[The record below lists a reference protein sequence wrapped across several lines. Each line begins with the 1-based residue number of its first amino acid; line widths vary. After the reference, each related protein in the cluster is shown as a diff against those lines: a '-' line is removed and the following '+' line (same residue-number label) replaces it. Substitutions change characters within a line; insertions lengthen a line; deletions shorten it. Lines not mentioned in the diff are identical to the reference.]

1 MTDAAKPR
9 PADPGDPAALARSA
23 NEFREHFA
31 KVAAGLDA
39 ARTAPER
46 ERAKKEII
54 ALFKGVEA
62 SLAELNQIR
71 EEIRGLVE
79 RYKRAVAAAAPAPA
93 QAPQFTGQRPA
104 VHADHIGASTFI
116 EKGWSLISLG
126 DHAGAIQAL
135 EKALALSPGAV
146 EAQSLLGWAQMLS
159 EQYDEALATFSRVLM
174 NEPANALAR
183 INVGYICLRKGIFGE
198 AIEHLSKAIR
208 LDNDRKATLYAHY
221 YLGLVYFEREMY
233 EDAQTFFRKT
243 LRLGPNLIE
252 AWFELGRALW
262 FGGQRDEA
270 VEAWTEGHRAN
281 KFNPWARR
289 CREMLD
295 LVESGGVIPR
305 KLLT

>member
-1 MTDAAKPR
+1 MGEAAPR
-9 PADPGDPAALARSA
+9 DPTSASFRARFGEIERRLAAAASPA
-23 NEFREHFA
+23 
-31 KVAAGLDA
+31 
-39 ARTAPER
+39 ER
-46 ERAKKEII
+46 ERVKRDII
-54 ALFKGVEA
+54 DLFRSVDA
-62 SLAELNQIR
+62 TLAELGQIK
-71 EEIRGLVE
+71 EEIRGLVD
-79 RYKRAVAAAAPAPA
+79 RYKQAVAAAPPA
-93 QAPQFTGQRPA
+93 QAPQFTGSRPA
-104 VHADHIGASTFI
+104 VREDHIGASTFI

-126 DHAGAIQAL
+126 DYPGAIQAL
-135 EKALALSPGAV
+135 TKAIALSPGAV

-159 EQYDEALATFSRVLM
+159 EQHDEALATFSKVLM

-243 LRLGPNLIE
+243 LQLGPNLIE

-262 FGGQRDEA
+262 FGGEREQA
-270 VEAWTEGHRAN
+270 VEAWSQGHKAN
-281 KFNPWARR
+281 RFNPWGKR

-295 LVESGGVIPR
+295 IVESKGTIPR
-305 KLLT
+305 KLLS